1 MLIKISAVS
10 YLNSK
15 PFTYGIENSGYLSNY
30 RLEQDI
36 PSICAEKLL
45 QNKVD
50 IGLVPVAIIPM
61 LRESYLLTDYC
72 IGAVGPV
79 SSVMLYSHVPL
90 EKTTHIYLDYQSRTS
105 VILARVLARYY
116 WKINPEWINTREG
129 FENHINDKSAAVV
142 IGDRTFEMNGK
153 YPYAFDL
160 SEEWQKFTGLP
171 FVFACWVANKKLP
184 PEFLESFNK
193 AIEFGIT
200 NIEDVI
206 KHIRITT
213 DNRINIKEYLTKYIS
228 YSFDDLKKEALNK
241 FLMYAKTLN
250 IS

>member
-30 RLEQDI
+30 QLEHDI
-36 PSICAEKLL
+36 PSVCGEKLL
-45 QNKVD
+45 ENKVD

-105 VILARVLARYY
+105 VMLARVLAQYY
-116 WKINPEWINTREG
+116 WKINPEWINAKEG
-129 FENHINDKSAAVV
+129 FENRIQGKSAAVV

-184 PEFLESFNK
+184 SEFLESFSK

-200 NIEDVI
+200 NIEEVI
-206 KHIRITT
+206 SNARATLKS
-213 DNRINIKEYLTKYIS
+213 NINIKEYFTRYIS
-228 YSFDDLKKEALNK
+228 YSFDASKKEALEK
-241 FLMYAKTLN
+241 FLMYAKALN